1 MWRGGGAP
9 RAPSRARAP
18 SPALAHRSR
27 ARPRSSPA
35 DFFCLF
41 ISFTS
46 PSFLL
51 QPPIAPGAPRCRAE
65 RRKEVRPRGRLL
77 LRRQGRCLVLRRRRR
92 IRRWLVLRRCRRI
105 RRWLV
110 LRRRRI
116 RLWLVLRRRRH
127 RIRRWIN
134 TRRRP
139 IQHQVLE
146 CHCSPHY
153 IPATTV
159 FCTGRKFPFCWT
171 YSKLCTNIFITVT
184 IGTKRTLI
192 SSRHW

>member
-1 MWRGGGAP
+1 MFHPDETSPALLPSPRKKNETALGGLRFLCRSRMWRGGGAP

-77 LRRQGRCLVLRRRRR
+77 LFRQGRCLVLRR
-92 IRRWLVLRRCRRI
+92 
-105 RRWLV
+105 
-110 LRRRRI
+110 
-116 RLWLVLRRRRH
+116 

-146 CHCSPHY
+146 CHCSHHY
-153 IPATTV
+153 IPGMSL
-159 FCTGRKFPFCWT
+159 FFDFR
-171 YSKLCTNIFITVT
+171 
-184 IGTKRTLI
+184 
-192 SSRHW
+192 SRQYVMNR